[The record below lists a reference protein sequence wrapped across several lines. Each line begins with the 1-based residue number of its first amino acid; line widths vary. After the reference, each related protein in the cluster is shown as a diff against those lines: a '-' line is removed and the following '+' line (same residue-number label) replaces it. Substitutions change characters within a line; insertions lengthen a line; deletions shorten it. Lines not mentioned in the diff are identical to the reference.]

1 MEYTT
6 AFLSPGSSPSAATS
20 SNSVGRAPSP
30 PPTLKNIAPS
40 DVDVRGDLLVSCH
53 SSSLSKG
60 GFGSRIPF
68 QPFVPIGR
76 ETGFERERR
85 AASWIHPWLFFG
97 PVRIPDPRPR
107 TDGNEPGSKG
117 RFQPVS
123 SRNEPG
129 RIPGGRLGSSGARGW
144 TTSRT
149 SNATTVAPR
158 CGWHV
163 HLDPSSLISGRRVRF
178 AGPAASGRRRAP
190 WFERW
195 ETPPRTRTAACSW
208 DRRIWPGTPSRRS
221 IS

>member
-1 MEYTT
+1 MY
-6 AFLSPGSSPSAATS
+6 
-20 SNSVGRAPSP
+20 VGICSFPAVPLPFR
-30 PPTLKNIAPS
+30 
-40 DVDVRGDLLVSCH
+40 RGDLDRGSPFNP
-53 SSSLSKG
+53 SFPSEGKPGSKG
-60 GFGSRIPF
+60 KGVRFRGSIRGFSSIPCGSPIPE
-68 QPFVPIGR
+68 PG
-76 ETGFERERR
+76 
-85 AASWIHPWLFFG
+85 LM
-97 PVRIPDPRPR
+97 
-107 TDGNEPGSKG
+107 GNEPGSKG

-129 RIPGGRLGSSGARGW
+129 RILGGRLGSSGARGW